1 MEKIFSS
8 VSSTFLLLQGK
19 LKPKR
24 LNTMINSLKDA
35 DLGPYSG
42 GKYVSNSGQ
51 TIGLEHVTLNGLK
64 VGFNANKV
72 ISGKVV
78 GIVPYDEPVPL

>member
-1 MEKIFSS
+1 MFA
-8 VSSTFLLLQGK
+8 QGK

-24 LNTMINSLKDA
+24 LNTMMSSLKDS

-42 GKYVSNSGQ
+42 GKYASNSGQ
-51 TIGLEHVTLNGLK
+51 TIDLEHVSLNALK

-78 GIVPYDEPVPL
+78 GIIPYDEPVPL

>member
-1 MEKIFSS
+1 
-8 VSSTFLLLQGK
+8 
-19 LKPKR
+19 
-24 LNTMINSLKDA
+24 MINSLKDT

-51 TIGLEHVTLNGLK
+51 TISLEHVTLNGLK
-64 VGFNANKV
+64 VGFNGNKV

>member
-1 MEKIFSS
+1 M
-8 VSSTFLLLQGK
+8 
-19 LKPKR
+19 
-24 LNTMINSLKDA
+24 MNSLKES

-42 GKYVSNSGQ
+42 GKYTSNSGQ
-51 TIGLEHVTLNGLK
+51 TINLEHVTLNSLK

-78 GIVPYDEPVPL
+78 GIVAYDEPVPL

>member
-1 MEKIFSS
+1 M
-8 VSSTFLLLQGK
+8 
-19 LKPKR
+19 
-24 LNTMINSLKDA
+24 MNSLKES
-35 DLGPYSG
+35 DLGPYNG
-42 GKYVSNSGQ
+42 GNYTSNSGQ
-51 TIGLEHVTLNGLK
+51 TINLEHVTLKSLK